1 MKTHKITKWDI
12 TCMICHL
19 QPNHVK
25 FSKTKNRS
33 ITINSRK
40 IAPHTYHIQ
49 QIIMS
54 IVKMLIEVFLFIK
67 PFSTVSTF
75 PFIYIYTDL
84 VLFLISVK
92 VIV

>member
-1 MKTHKITKWDI
+1 MLNVLKQKIDQ
-12 TCMICHL
+12 L
-19 QPNHVK
+19 P
-25 FSKTKNRS
+25 S
-33 ITINSRK
+33 ILGK

-54 IVKMLIEVFLFIK
+54 IAKMLIEVFLFIK